1 MSARLDALRR
11 QFTDVRQGIDAIE
24 TRATGAGRDLTDQEQ
39 TEVDAL
45 YARAAD
51 LTPQIEEEG
60 GRQDRMSAAAGVLAR
75 IQPASP
81 QTALVRS
88 EPVGLPSIG
97 EFMSLHIRARQGDSD
112 AAELLTR
119 VVATEKLA
127 DTPGVIPVPIVGQLI
142 KLADDSRPVFNSL
155 TGRPMPSSGKTFNRP
170 RVTQRVIVA
179 EQVAELDELAS
190 RKMTITGDAV
200 TKRTFGGTLEISRQD
215 IDWTDPSTLQI
226 AIDDFSGYYANVTEA
241 AACTALVALATATSA
256 YTATSIATIIGS
268 VMTGIQ
274 AGYTAAKRVPD
285 TLWLSLDQMIALAS
299 NTNTTTNLSALSL
312 LRQTLNDAGIT
323 IKIVTGPQLPA
334 GTRILGNSGL
344 IESYEQQLGLL
355 SLPDITHL
363 GVFIAYAGYLAFYGL
378 AAGFVS
384 LA

>member
-11 QFTDVRQGIDAIE
+11 QFTEARNGIDSIE
-24 TRATGAGRDLTDQEQ
+24 ARARSASRDLTDAEQ
-39 TEVDAL
+39 GEIDTLLQRCE
-45 YARAAD
+45 D
-51 LTPQIEEEG
+51 LTPDIEAEG
-60 GRQDRMSAAAGVLAR
+60 ARQDRMSAAAGVLAR
-75 IQPASP
+75 IQPSGPP
-81 QTALVRS
+81 QSHTAGA
-88 EPVGLPSIG
+88 PAALPSIG
-97 EFMSLHIRARQGDSD
+97 EYMSLHVRARMGDTE

-119 VVATEKLA
+119 VVATQKLA

-142 KLADDSRPVFNSL
+142 KLADDSRPVFSSL
-155 TGRPMPSSGKTFNRP
+155 TTRPMPSSGKTFNRP

-215 IDWTDPSTLQI
+215 VDWTDPSTLQI
-226 AIDDFSGYYANVTEA
+226 AIDDFSGYYAFVSEA
-241 AACTALVALATATSA
+241 AACAALVALATATSV

-268 VMTGIQ
+268 VMTGVQ

-299 NTNTTTNLSALSL
+299 NTNATTNLSALSL

-355 SLPDITHL
+355 SLPDVTHL
-363 GVFIAYAGYLAFYGL
+363 GVTISYAAYLAFFGL